1 MKTYWWK
8 GTKYPNLGDEMTQI
22 ILRNLFKVE
31 PVHTDIGSAQLASTG
46 SLLGWVWETPRRELE
61 RPLHI
66 VGSGFMTSDTILEPL
81 EFLRIHS
88 VRGYLS
94 KNKLGKLNE
103 NSISV
108 GDPGL
113 LISEVLGSEILEP
126 TVKTKYGIILHHK
139 HAENQEVKDRFDHL
153 PVKFLDIRTDDL
165 VAFVRE
171 MNSCEVIV
179 SQSLHG
185 LIFADA
191 LGIPNVWM
199 ELGPIHA
206 GGAFKFYDYFSSVGR
221 DFSKKIAYISKTE
234 SVIDSQINFPD
245 AMRLNTVKNQVRKAF
260 ERALSN
266 LESDV

>member
-8 GTKYPNLGDEMTQI
+8 GTKYPNLGDEITQI
-22 ILRNLFKVE
+22 ILRELFKVE
-31 PVHTDIGSAQLASTG
+31 PVHAEIGSAQLASTG
-46 SLLGWVWETPRRELE
+46 SLLGWVWETPRTELE
-61 RPLHI
+61 LPLHI
-66 VGSGFMTSDTILEPL
+66 VGSGFMTSDTVIEPL

-94 KNKLGKLNE
+94 KNKLGKLNKT
-103 NSISV
+103 SISV

-113 LISEVLGSEILEP
+113 LISEVLGSEIPES
-126 TVKTKYGIILHHK
+126 TGKTKYGIILHHK
-139 HAENQEVKDRFDHL
+139 HADNQEVKDRFDHL

-165 VAFVRE
+165 ASFVRE
-171 MNSCEVIV
+171 MKSCEVVV

-221 DFSKKIAYISKTE
+221 EFYKKITYIPQSA
-234 SVIDSQINFPD
+234 SAIDSQINFPD
-245 AMRLNTVKNQVRKAF
+245 TMRLNALKNQVRKAF
-260 ERALSN
+260 ERALSS